1 MKPVLT
7 YILISLFMV
16 FTLYLLFWPVKINPA
31 AWNPPKVPPAT
42 GVYAENNLLAG
53 IEILADG
60 HHGPEAVAFDQDG
73 NIYSGLE
80 DGRIIRVSPDGT
92 QVETF
97 AQGGIPLGMKFN
109 TNGNLIV
116 ADGTLG
122 LISVDQ
128 AGRITPLTNEVDGS
142 PIIFANDLAI
152 ASDGRI
158 YFSDSSKKF
167 TNPETAADMFEHRP
181 NGRLLVYHPETRET
195 NTLLDELYFPNGV
208 ALSPEEDYLLFSETS
223 AYRVKRLWLSGVKKG
238 EIEVF
243 IDNLPGF
250 PDNLTCDGD
259 GTYWLALASSPKNR
273 GSLDMLMPLP
283 FVRKILWRLPFLVNA
298 PTKGVGYILGLDV
311 NGQVIHNLQ
320 DPSGDYYTNTTSV
333 IEHEGYLYIGSFSAS
348 GIGRVLAP

>member
-1 MKPVLT
+1 MKPILT
-7 YILISLFMV
+7 YILISLLV
-16 FTLYLLFWPVKINPA
+16 AITLYLLFWPVKINPA
-31 AWNPPKVPPAT
+31 AWNPPKVPPET
-42 GVYAENNLLAG
+42 GVYAKNNLLAG
-53 IEILADG
+53 IEILAEG

-73 NIYSGLE
+73 YIYSGLE
-80 DGRIIRVSPDGT
+80 DGRIIRVSPDGK

-97 AQGGIPLGMKFN
+97 AQGGIPLGMKFDAD
-109 TNGNLIV
+109 GKLII

-128 AGRITPLTNEVDGS
+128 AGKITPLTNKVGGS

-152 ASDGRI
+152 ASDGTV

-181 NGRLLVYHPETRET
+181 NGRLLVYHPKTGETS
-195 NTLLDELYFPNGV
+195 TLLDELYFPNGV

-223 AYRVKRLWLSGVKKG
+223 AYRVKRLWLSGNKKG
-238 EIEVF
+238 EVEVF

-250 PDNLTCDGD
+250 PDNLTYNGQ

-283 FVRKILWRLPFLVNA
+283 FVRKMLWRLPFLVNA
-298 PTKGVGYILGLDV
+298 PTKGVGYILGLDLA
-311 NGQVIHNLQ
+311 GDVIHNLQ
-320 DPSGDYYTNTTSV
+320 DPSGDYISNTTSV
-333 IEHEGYLYIGSFSAS
+333 IEYEGYLYIGSFSAS
-348 GIGRVLAP
+348 GIGRVPAP